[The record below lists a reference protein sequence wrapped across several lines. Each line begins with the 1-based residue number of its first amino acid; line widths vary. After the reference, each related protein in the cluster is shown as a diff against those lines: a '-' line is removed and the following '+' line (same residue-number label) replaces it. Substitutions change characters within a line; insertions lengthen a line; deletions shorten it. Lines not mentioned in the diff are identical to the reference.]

1 MFAYGSADVAA
12 IPKPRHLLPHLNADW
27 FLPFWYKLTQVL
39 FFLRRSVDDVVDVQ
53 AKESWEMDPPEKLEQ
68 SEISKNKGTDYF
80 KARLN
85 AARDLCVY

>member
-1 MFAYGSADVAA
+1 M
-12 IPKPRHLLPHLNADW
+12 
-27 FLPFWYKLTQVL
+27 
-39 FFLRRSVDDVVDVQ
+39 DDVLDVQ

-85 AARDLCVY
+85 AARDLYVY